1 MLGWRPG
8 TAARCWPVVELRAAN
23 GWRQRLVG
31 KSKLPR
37 SASLKRRV
45 EIDSLFDKGQ
55 RFPTDFFTL
64 IWQPAEQFRYGIFVS
79 KTTRTA
85 VARNRLKRRFRE
97 ALRLSRH
104 GLAVPGYV
112 GILPRVGRTEP
123 ALERLID
130 DFSRIFEKL
139 SHAQ

>member
-1 MLGWRPG
+1 
-8 TAARCWPVVELRAAN
+8 
-23 GWRQRLVG
+23 LVG

-45 EIDSLFDKGQ
+45 EIDSLFGKGQ

-79 KTTRTA
+79 KSVRTA

-97 ALRLSRH
+97 AVRLSRH
-104 GLAVPGYV
+104 NLAVSGHV
-112 GILPRVGRTEP
+112 AVLPRVVRTEP

-130 DFSRIFEKL
+130 DFSRIFQQL
-139 SHAQ
+139 SRTH